1 MKAMICTEYGTANVL
16 KLAEVNKPVPKDNEV
31 LVRVHATSVTA
42 ADCRIRG
49 LNVPAGFG
57 IIMRLVIGITKP
69 RQPILGAN
77 YAGTVE
83 AVGSQV
89 SLFKP
94 GDSVFGSSGMR
105 FGAYAEFMCVPEAS
119 AILMLSEKMTYE
131 TGAAFPF
138 GALTALVFLRD
149 LGKIQKDQKILIY
162 GASGAVGTA
171 AVQLAKY
178 YGADVTGVC
187 STANGDL
194 VKSLGADSVIDYT
207 LQDFTRNGVSYDII
221 FDTVGKT
228 DFSRCL
234 LSLKNN
240 GRYLLA
246 VAGLPMFLRAL
257 FVSLTT
263 SKKVIPG
270 IAGDSRDDL
279 AFLKQLYDAG
289 KIKSVIDRSYS
300 FEQLPEA
307 HRYAEAGHKKGNV
320 VIKL

>member
-1 MKAMICTEYGTANVL
+1 MKVMICTKYGSADVL
-16 KLAEVNKPVPKDNEV
+16 KLTEVNKPVPKDNEV

-42 ADCRIRG
+42 ADYRIRG
-49 LNVPAGFG
+49 LNVPTGFG
-57 IIMRLVIGITKP
+57 ILMRLVMGVTKP

-94 GDSVFGSSGMR
+94 GDSVFGTSGMR
-105 FGAYAEFMCVPEAS
+105 FGAYAEFICVPETS

-131 TGAAFPF
+131 TGAVFPF
-138 GALTALVFLRD
+138 GALTALEFLRD

-207 LQDFTRNGVSYDII
+207 QQDFTRNGVSYDII

-234 LSLKNN
+234 LSLKEN

-246 VAGLPMFLRAL
+246 VAGLPMFLRA
-257 FVSLTT
+257 FWVSLTT

-270 IAGDSRDDL
+270 MAGDNRGDL
-279 AFLKQLYDAG
+279 VFLKQLYDAG
-289 KIKSVIDRSYS
+289 KIKSVIDRSYP
-300 FEQLPEA
+300 FEQLPDA

-320 VIKL
+320 VIKV

>member
-42 ADCRIRG
+42 ADYRIRG

-207 LQDFTRNGVSYDII
+207 QQDFTRNGVSYDII

-234 LSLKNN
+234 LSLKEN

-246 VAGLPMFLRAL
+246 VAGLPMFLRA
-257 FVSLTT
+257 FWVSLTT

-270 IAGDSRDDL
+270 MAGDNRDDL
-279 AFLKQLYDAG
+279 VFLKQLYDAG
-289 KIKSVIDRSYS
+289 KIKSVIDRSYP
-300 FEQLPEA
+300 FEQLPDA